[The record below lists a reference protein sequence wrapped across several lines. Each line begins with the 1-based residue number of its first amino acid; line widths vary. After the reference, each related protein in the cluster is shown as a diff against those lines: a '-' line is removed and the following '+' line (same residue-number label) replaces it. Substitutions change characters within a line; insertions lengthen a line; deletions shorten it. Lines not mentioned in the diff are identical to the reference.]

1 MRAVLYSTSMIFVEH
16 AQRISMAEAAAL
28 LSSHDALQRDHRAL
42 QHDYAALKA
51 DFARALKRID
61 WLQQHLFGSKSERR
75 IVEDGTY
82 QMNFGADF
90 EHVPEE
96 TIPETR
102 TVPAHERKVSRKN
115 PLDGAVCDTGL
126 RFGPQVPVEEIRVA
140 PREIEGL
147 APDAYEIIDEKV
159 THKLAQLAGSY
170 VVLKYIQPVIK
181 RKDSGAIL
189 SAPAPAAV
197 LEKSYADVSFLAAA
211 LIDKFVY
218 HQPLYR
224 QHQKLEHN
232 GIVLAR
238 GTLTSATQR
247 AIGLLE
253 PIYDALFASVLNSLI
268 LAMDET
274 PTKAGRAGPGKMKT
288 GYFWP
293 IYGDQD
299 EVVFPFF
306 DNRRHENV
314 ATLLKGFKGTLLTD
328 GYAAY
333 DRYAAQQKILD
344 DPPDPQDPRFVH
356 AHCWVHLR
364 RMFLAAEQEHPDKA
378 RQALE
383 FIRTLYRHEEDSREK
398 KHEAT
403 AKRAY
408 RQHHSA
414 PVVHAFFAWLTQQ
427 QQDDTLLPRDAFTA
441 AMNYALTHR
450 DSFEVFLDQPEL
462 ALDTNHLERTL
473 RVIPMGRKN
482 WNFCW
487 TELGAKQVGII
498 QSLLVSC
505 KLHGVNPYDYLVDV
519 LQRVGQHPA
528 SRVHELTPRLW
539 KQHFA
544 ANPLRSALYW
554 ARNPQR

>member
-1 MRAVLYSTSMIFVEH
+1 MTNVERAQQFSTAEV
-16 AQRISMAEAAAL
+16 AQL
-28 LSSHDALQRDHRAL
+28 LSSHDALQREH
-42 QHDYAALKA
+42 AALKV
-51 DFARALKRID
+51 DLARALKQLD
-61 WLQQHLFGSKSERR
+61 WLQRQVFGRKSERR
-75 IVEDGTY
+75 IVEVGIY
-82 QMNFGADF
+82 QMSFGGDF
-90 EHVPEE
+90 EHVPD
-96 TIPETR
+96 TSAPDTR
-102 TVPAHERKVSRKN
+102 TIPAHERKVPRKN
-115 PLDGAVCDTGL
+115 PLEGGVCDTGL
-126 RFGPQVPVEEIRVA
+126 RFGPQVPVEEIRVE
-140 PREIEGL
+140 PPEL
-147 APDAYEIIDEKV
+147 AEHGTDEYEIIDEKV

-181 RKDSGAIL
+181 RKDSGQLL
-189 SAPAPAAV
+189 SAPAPTAV
-197 LEKSYADVSFLAAA
+197 LEKSYADVSFLAGA

-238 GTLTSATQR
+238 GTLTTSTQK

-253 PIYDALFASVLNSLI
+253 PIYEAMFASVLKSLI

-314 ATLLKGFKGTLLTD
+314 TTLLKGFNGILLTD

-333 DRYAAQQKILD
+333 ARYAAKQKILN
-344 DPPDPQDPRFVH
+344 DPPDDPHDPRFVH

-364 RMFLAAEQEHPDKA
+364 RMFLAAEQEHPDKVQ
-378 RQALE
+378 QALQ
-383 FIRTLYRHEEDSREK
+383 FIRTLYRHEEDYRK
-398 KHEAT
+398 QQRDAT

-408 RQHHSA
+408 RQQHSA

-427 QQDDTLLPRDAFTA
+427 TQDQTLLPRDAFTQ

-450 DSFEVFLDQPEL
+450 ASFEVFLDQPGL
-462 ALDTNHLERTL
+462 ALDTNHLERSL

-487 TELGAKQVGII
+487 TELGAKHVGII
-498 QSLLVSC
+498 QSLLVTC

-528 SRVHELTPRLW
+528 SRVHELMPRMW
-539 KQHFA
+539 KTLFA

>member
-1 MRAVLYSTSMIFVEH
+1 MTNSER
-16 AQRISMAEAAAL
+16 AQRISIAEVAAL
-28 LSSHDALQRDHRAL
+28 LSSHDTLQRDHQTVLRDHHALQRDH
-42 QHDYAALKA
+42 AALKA
-51 DFARALKRID
+51 DLARALKRID
-61 WLQQHLFGSKSERR
+61 WLQQQIFGSKSERR
-75 IVEDGTY
+75 IVEDGTF

-90 EHVPEE
+90 EHVPEKA
-96 TIPETR
+96 PETR
-102 TVPAHERKVSRKN
+102 TVPAHERKIARKN

-126 RFGPQVPVEEIRVA
+126 RFGPQVPVEEIRLD
-140 PREIEGL
+140 PPEL
-147 APDAYEIIDEKV
+147 AELGADAYEIIDEKV
-159 THKLAQLAGSY
+159 THKLAQLSGSY

-181 RKDSGAIL
+181 RKDNGALL
-189 SAPAPAAV
+189 SAPAPTAV
-197 LEKSYADVSFLAAA
+197 LEKSYADVSFLAGA

-232 GIVLAR
+232 HIVLAR
-238 GTLTSATQR
+238 GTLTSATQK

-253 PIYDALFASVLNSLI
+253 PIYEAMFSSILKSLI

-314 ATLLKGFKGTLLTD
+314 AALLKGFKGILLTD

-333 DRYAAQQKILD
+333 DRYAAQQNVLD
-344 DPPDPQDPRFVH
+344 DPPNPHDPRFVH

-364 RMFLAAEQEHPDKA
+364 RMFLAAEQEHPDKV

-383 FIRTLYRHEEDSREK
+383 FIRTLYRLEENSRAQRR
-398 KHEAT
+398 EAT

-408 RQHHSA
+408 RQEHSA
-414 PVVHAFFAWLTQQ
+414 PVVHAFFAWLTHQ
-427 QQDDTLLPRDAFTA
+427 QQDETLLPRDAFTQ

-450 DSFEVFLDQPEL
+450 SSFEVFLDQPEL

-482 WNFCW
+482 WHFCW
-487 TELGAKQVGII
+487 TELGAKHVGII
-498 QSLLVSC
+498 QSLLATC
-505 KLHGVNPYDYLVDV
+505 KLHGVDPYDYLVDV

-528 SRVHELTPRLW
+528 SCVHELTPRLW

-544 ANPLRSALYW
+544 ANPLRSALHR
-554 ARNPQR
+554 ARQGKR